1 MAQVLP
7 LVKRP
12 QPWKPADA
20 TDEIR
25 RLAKCDE
32 LKLTYR
38 QHARDQMLERDLF
51 MSDVLHVLR
60 NGFVYQ
66 EANKSTRAG
75 FYKYRIECTSPNSN
89 DREVGVVVCVDPQQC
104 WMKVI
109 TVMWIDKK

>member
-25 RLAKCDE
+25 RLARCDD

-38 QHARDQMLERDLF
+38 QHARDQMTDRDLF
-51 MSDVLHVLR
+51 MSDVMYVLK

-66 EANKSTRAG
+66 DGKISTRPG
-75 FYKYRIECTSPNSN
+75 FYKYRSECFTPNSN
-89 DREVGVVVCVDPQQC
+89 GREVGVVVCPDSQQC
-104 WMKVI
+104 WMKII
-109 TVMWIDKK
+109 TVMWIDEY